1 MQCCESLQ
9 TKNRADRVAI
19 FRTILNSAVGSLA
32 ERMVNDV
39 MAGGDYQQQQE
50 AQTNGKFFDMVL
62 DAGDARC
69 VECGIATLGLPELDI
84 VTRGLQKVYAVFS
97 RT

>member
-50 AQTNGKFFDMVL
+50 AQTNGKFFDVVL
-62 DAGDARC
+62 DDALC

-84 VTRGLQKVYAVFS
+84 VMRGLQKVYAVFS
-97 RT
+97 GT